1 MTAKNRTSSRNKKPG
16 VYVDQTAAAKE
27 SHTMFVKQERAR
39 KFAALRLSQNKGAA
53 AAAAAAAAANPL
65 LPLAPVVAAA
75 VAAVSKKGK
84 AANDSAEAEE
94 GDEEEQDASATAAD
108 EDEPAAAAADVDADG
123 ALSSTTADGFTVA
136 FQPFVSSDS
145 STIAATTESS
155 LKDEKVLG
163 VALYEWLLL
172 RQDWDCHTLWERFL
186 RDWDLITETER
197 PPGTNRPINLHAYL
211 TFLRGTN
218 NKATVRKDVR
228 LVRETLLAERLA
240 HVEAHPEDPRAR
252 PNLEALNGTLL
263 AYYLKIKNLIP
274 YESEAQQKRK
284 EAKRKR
290 MEAAR
295 KATEQGEGEEGDNKE
310 AEAGAEGDT
319 DADAVVEVKPV
330 QHKKKKGK
338 FVHPSAKAATAA
350 SPAPPTG
357 GSLRMGQAN
366 SFAALLDC
374 D

>member
-65 LPLAPVVAAA
+65 LPLGPVVAAA

-84 AANDSAEAEE
+84 AANAAEAEE
-94 GDEEEQDASATAAD
+94 DEEEDAAAAD
-108 EDEPAAAAADVDADG
+108 ADEPTAAAADVDADG

-145 STIAATTESS
+145 STVAATTESS

-310 AEAGAEGDT
+310 AEEGDAA
-319 DADAVVEVKPV
+319 DADAVVEVKPAQQ